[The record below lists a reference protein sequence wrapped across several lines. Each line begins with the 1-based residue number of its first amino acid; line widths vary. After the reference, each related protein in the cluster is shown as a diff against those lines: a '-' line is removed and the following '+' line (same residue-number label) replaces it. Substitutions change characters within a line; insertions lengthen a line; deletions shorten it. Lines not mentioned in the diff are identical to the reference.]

1 MHRECECE
9 FVFVFVFVF
18 VADLEGTAC
27 KGSLEGKTQQ
37 GALKL
42 EYK

>member
-18 VADLEGTAC
+18 VADLEGTYC
-27 KGSLEGKTQQ
+27 MQ
-37 GALKL
+37 GVA
-42 EYK
+42 